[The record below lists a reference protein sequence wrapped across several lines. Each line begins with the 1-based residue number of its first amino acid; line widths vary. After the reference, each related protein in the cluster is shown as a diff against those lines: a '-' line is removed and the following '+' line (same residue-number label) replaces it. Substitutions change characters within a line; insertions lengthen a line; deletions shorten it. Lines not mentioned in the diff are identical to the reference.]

1 MAPALRMPALGS
13 SMMSLPATLRLDL
26 ACTIM
31 ELNATFEDHVTMQ
44 AYPVCVQHNPSSSLA
59 FWLLIEQ

>member
-1 MAPALRMPALGS
+1 MRGGMAPALRMPALGS

-31 ELNATFEDHVTMQ
+31 ELKHHLTGPCDNAGLSCLC
-44 AYPVCVQHNPSSSLA
+44 AA
-59 FWLLIEQ
+59 